1 MDSEQVGVR
10 ARGAKGIEI
19 DFYYLGQRCRETVK
33 IPPTKANMLFAQR
46 KRITIL
52 HEIGIGTFDY
62 SAHFPKS
69 HRAATLGKASN
80 KTVAQA
86 LHEFLLISQ
95 RTCAPSTSRDYQ
107 SAVTYHLQPAFG
119 DFLLRNV
126 TATQIK
132 VWMSGLLISPKRI
145 KNVLVPLKGALRS
158 AFQDGIIQR
167 DVSAQIPSLAH
178 RTKEPEPFTRQ
189 EINLILEHSFGQTRN
204 LFQFAFFSGLRTSE
218 LIALEWGD
226 VDFQRG
232 VVRVQR
238 ASVRKIVKTPKTK
251 SGERDVK
258 LLFPA
263 LAALNA
269 QKDFTFLANGRI
281 FHNPQTNN
289 PWETDGQIRKTAWI
303 PVLQAA
309 NIPYRNPYQTRHTYA
324 SMLLSAGEDPMWVAH
339 QMGHADWGMIRKTYG
354 RWIPDMNPIAG
365 RKIEDLWSQHGQNT
379 NKVL

>member
-1 MDSEQVGVR
+1 M
-10 ARGAKGIEI
+10 
-19 DFYYLGQRCRETVK
+19 
-33 IPPTKANMLFAQR
+33 
-46 KRITIL
+46 
-52 HEIGIGTFDY
+52 
-62 SAHFPKS
+62 
-69 HRAATLGKASN
+69 
-80 KTVAQA
+80 
-86 LHEFLLISQ
+86 
-95 RTCAPSTSRDYQ
+95 
-107 SAVTYHLQPAFG
+107 YHLQPAFG
-119 DFLLRNV
+119 DFLLRNI

-132 VWMSGLLISPKRI
+132 VWISGLLISPKRI

-232 VVRVQR
+232 VIRVQR
-238 ASVRKIVKTPKTK
+238 ASVRKIVKTTKTK
-251 SGERDVK
+251 SGERAVK
-258 LLFPA
+258 LLSPA
-263 LAALNA
+263 LAALSA
-269 QKDFTFLANGRI
+269 QKDFTFLAHGRV
-281 FHNPQTNN
+281 FHNPQTSS

-303 PVLQAA
+303 PILRAA
-309 NIPYRNPYQTRHTYA
+309 NVPYRNPYQTRHTYA

-354 RWIPDMNPIAG
+354 RWIPDMNPVAG
-365 RKIEDLWSQHGQNT
+365 RKIEDLWSQHGQNAH
-379 NKVL
+379 NVL

>member
-1 MDSEQVGVR
+1 MDREQVGVR
-10 ARGAKGIEI
+10 ARGVKGIEI
-19 DFYYLGQRCRETVK
+19 DFYYLNQRCRETVK

-46 KRITIL
+46 KRQTIL
-52 HEIGIGTFDY
+52 YEIGIDTFDY
-62 SAHFPKS
+62 SAHFPTS
-69 HRAATLGKASN
+69 RRAATLGKVSN
-80 KTVAQA
+80 KTISQA
-86 LHEFLLISQ
+86 LDELLLTLR
-95 RTCAPSTSRDYQ
+95 RTCEASTLRDYQ

-119 DFLLRNV
+119 DFLLRSV

-145 KNVLVPLKGALRS
+145 KNVLIPLKGALRS

-226 VDFQRG
+226 VDFLRG
-232 VVRVQR
+232 LVRVRR
-238 ASVRKIVKTPKTK
+238 ASVRKIIKVTKTQ
-251 SGERDVK
+251 SGEREVK
-258 LLFPA
+258 LLEQA

-269 QKDFTFLANGRI
+269 QKVFTFLAQKRI
-281 FHNPQTNN
+281 FHNPKTNS
-289 PWETDGQIRKTAWI
+289 PWETDGQIRHTAWT

-324 SMLLSAGEDPMWVAH
+324 SMLLSAGENPMWVAH
-339 QMGHADWGMIRKTYG
+339 QMGHSDWGMIRKVYG
-354 RWIPDMNPIAG
+354 RWIPDIDPTAG
-365 RKIEDLWSQHGQNT
+365 NKAMQFWSRVG
-379 NKVL
+379 

>member
-10 ARGAKGIEI
+10 ARGVKGIVI

-46 KRITIL
+46 KRISIL

-62 SAHFPKS
+62 STHFPQS
-69 HRAATLGKASN
+69 RRALILGKASN
-80 KTVAQA
+80 KTVSQA
-86 LHEFLLISQ
+86 LKEFLLISQ
-95 RTCAPSTSRDYQ
+95 RSCAASTNRDYQ
-107 SAVTYHLQPAFG
+107 SAVEHHLKPAFG
-119 DFLLRNV
+119 DVLLRNI

-132 VWMSGLLISPKRI
+132 VWMSGLRISSKRI
-145 KNVLVPLKGALRS
+145 RNVLVPLKGALHS
-158 AFQDGIIQR
+158 AFQDGIILR
-167 DVSAQIPSLAH
+167 DISAQIPTLSH
-178 RTKEPEPFTRQ
+178 RTKEPCPFSPS
-189 EINLILEHSFGQTRN
+189 EIKSILQYSDEQTRN

-238 ASVRKIVKTPKTK
+238 ASVRKIVKTPKTI

-258 LLFPA
+258 LLTPA
-263 LAALNA
+263 LEALNS
-269 QKDFTFLANGRI
+269 QMIFTFSAEGRV
-281 FHNPQTNN
+281 FHNPKTNS

-303 PVLQAA
+303 PILQSA
-309 NIPYRNPYQTRHTYA
+309 NVTYRNPYQTRHTYA

-354 RWIPDMNPIAG
+354 RWIPDMNPVAG
-365 RKIEDLWSQHGQNT
+365 RKVEDLWSRHGQNA